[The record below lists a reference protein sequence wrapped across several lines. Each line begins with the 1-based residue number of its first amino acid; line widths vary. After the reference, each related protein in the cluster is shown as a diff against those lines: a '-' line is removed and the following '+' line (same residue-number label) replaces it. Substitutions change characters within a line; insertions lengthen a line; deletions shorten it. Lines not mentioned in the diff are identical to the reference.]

1 MVIKRPDGV
10 KGSWF
15 YCLVCGKAGRN
26 ALEMI
31 ECDVYA
37 LGVADGDVVVIEEK
51 ARKKLIEE
59 AKKLKAIELMPRSE
73 LAKNL
78 GKTVS
83 KKIMFHGKQCRVRF
97 KLTLEDASHRLP

>member
-10 KGSWF
+10 RGSWF
-15 YCLVCGKAGRN
+15 FCPVCGRAGGH
-26 ALEMI
+26 ALEML
-31 ECDVYA
+31 ECDAYA
-37 LGVADGDVVVIEEK
+37 LGIADGDVVVIEEK
-51 ARKKLIEE
+51 ARKRMVEE

-73 LAKNL
+73 LARNL